1 MPDHRQGYTPTQM
14 YINGLRMVGDYDQEA
29 AVEDYMSLHPD
40 ADEAAVR
47 AEVAAAGATGW

>member
-1 MPDHRQGYTPTQM
+1 MMPDHRQAYSPTQM
-14 YINGLRMVGDYDQEA
+14 YVIGMRMVGDYDREA

-47 AEVAAAGATGW
+47 AEVEAAAGL